1 MKIREIMKRG
11 IASISMNAS
20 LIAAAQRMRDLDIGM
35 LPVEQDGEIVGT
47 VTDRDIT
54 IRATASGADPNST
67 PVGAVMSTEVFS
79 CVEDDDLLMA
89 ARIMREYQIRR
100 LMIQD
105 NNGEF
110 IGMLSIA
117 DLARHAKT
125 DLIGSEILK
134 AVSRPSRRF
143 AAAH

>member
-11 IASISMNAS
+11 ITSISMYAS
-20 LIAAAQRMRDLDIGM
+20 LKSAAQKMRDHDIGM

-54 IRATASGADPNST
+54 VRATASGADPNST

-79 CVEDDDLLMA
+79 CVEDDDLQLA
-89 ARIMREYQIRR
+89 ARIMRDYQIRR

-105 NNGEF
+105 INGAF
-110 IGMLSIA
+110 IGILTLS
-117 DLARHAKT
+117 DLAKHAET
-125 DLIGSEILK
+125 GHIGSEILK
-134 AVSRPSRRF
+134 AVSRPVSRPIV
-143 AAAH
+143 AH